1 MNEDNKQEDIE
12 NAIDKAEYNL
22 TSKQED
28 FLLEQAREEI
38 DEKE

>member
-12 NAIDKAEYNL
+12 NAIDKAEYEL

-28 FLLEQAREEI
+28 LVLEQAREEP
-38 DEKE
+38 DEE